1 MAEVIKMKK
10 SSEGVFQS
18 GVTGIT
24 WEKNIDTWRASLT
37 VDGRVYA
44 LGFNPNYLE
53 LIPILEMAKK
63 KKEEGVEAFLDWYKN
78 DLGREIRV
86 VTPAELQSDVAGVS
100 YITKSNKW
108 LAQVSIENRKYV
120 LGTYEIQEDA
130 EAARHEAEKIKT
142 TCENTITDDHIIDYT
157 PLYEHLEKLR
167 IERQQSRLDARIG
180 KGHGRRAWKR
190 LKKEEH
196 ALDKLLI
203 KHLKGEIVK
212 ELKEYKKVNKESE
225 IQGIEEYPSI
235 KYLKGSYFVFVDDT
249 YVGKTMDVLHAI
261 LLYESA
267 SNHLKTESWVSF
279 YEEYLQMGTK
289 VPTVDELAE
298 DLELSLDKYRNMKQI
313 MSACNSFVSA
323 GNKETFGNVTVSS
336 RDFRHMPVSEK
347 ARVAYM
353 GVSSLVMGKTTIPVE
368 ALRVMLEPNE
378 ECFLIDGMVR
388 NLYSITDKCNKE
400 IGESNFW
407 HWYLYESGI
416 FATME

>member
-1 MAEVIKMKK
+1 MADTIKMKK
-10 SSEGVFQS
+10 TSEGVFQS
-18 GVTGIT
+18 GIVGIT
-24 WEKNIDTWRASLT
+24 WNKNIDTWRANIT

-63 KKEEGVEAFLDWYKN
+63 KKAEGVETFLNWYKN

-86 VTPAELQSDVAGVS
+86 VTPVELQSDVAGVS
-100 YITKSNKW
+100 YITKLNKW

-130 EAARHEAEKIKT
+130 EAARHEADKIKV

-167 IERQQSRLDARIG
+167 IERQQSRIDARIG

-212 ELKEYKKVNKESE
+212 ELKEYKKINKESKIE
-225 IQGIEEYPSI
+225 GIEEYPSI
-235 KYLKGSYFVFVDDT
+235 KYLKGFYYVFIEDT
-249 YVGKTMDVLHAI
+249 YIGKTMDVLHAI

-267 SNHLKTESWVSF
+267 STHLKTESWVSF

-289 VPTVDELAE
+289 VPTIDELAE
-298 DLELSLDKYRNMKQI
+298 DLELSLDKYNNMKKI
-313 MSACNSFVSA
+313 MSNCNSLANVD
-323 GNKETFGNVTVSS
+323 KETFEKVTISYK
-336 RDFRHMPVSEK
+336 DFRHMPISNK
-347 ARVAYM
+347 ARVAYI
-353 GVSSLVMGKTTIPVE
+353 GISSLMISQTTIPVE
-368 ALRVMLEPNE
+368 ALRVILEPNE
-378 ECFLIDGMVR
+378 ECFLIDGMIR
-388 NLYSITDKCNKE
+388 NLYSMTNKCNKE
-400 IGESNFW
+400 IKENNFW

-416 FATME
+416 FSTIG